1 MQNPL
6 LQKPQG
12 PHGAYPFDVIKPEHF
27 MPALEAA
34 LETAR
39 KGLDE
44 YKKNPGTDFHH
55 VVVEKGD
62 ITEQV
67 DYIAGI
73 FFNLHAAECGE
84 ELEKISKL
92 KDTNDRLEDF
102 FNSKREEWSKMIQP
116 LFDVLKFEIT
126 TKTSQQILDTQALCL
141 SYRQSLTEQISIFL
155 DKRSKQDVKLKR
167 IKQDK
172 FIWYA
177 TSFGVKTNMGE
188 KTLLIEAHVSEET
201 RNVELIENYIEFLRQ
216 TNKNLESLQFTIKNI
231 IELFN
236 YLGR

>member
-1 MQNPL
+1 SN
-6 LQKPQG
+6 
-12 PHGAYPFDVIKPEHF
+12 
-27 MPALEAA
+27 
-34 LETAR
+34 
-39 KGLDE
+39 
-44 YKKNPGTDFHH
+44 
-55 VVVEKGD
+55 
-62 ITEQV
+62 
-67 DYIAGI
+67 
-73 FFNLHAAECGE
+73 E
-84 ELEKISKL
+84 ELEKIQKL

-102 FNSKREEWSKMIQP
+102 FNTKREEWSKMIQP

>member
-1 MQNPL
+1 MNI
-6 LQKPQG
+6 
-12 PHGAYPFDVIKPEHF
+12 YS
-27 MPALEAA
+27 
-34 LETAR
+34 
-39 KGLDE
+39 
-44 YKKNPGTDFHH
+44 N
-55 VVVEKGD
+55 
-62 ITEQV
+62 
-67 DYIAGI
+67 
-73 FFNLHAAECGE
+73 E